1 MASLLDKVSLIV
13 FHLLYALKY
22 VIDSAMSKL
31 LLGSPLT
38 HFMIPPTAQM
48 LEGGYIDDL
57 VRQEVCQLGH
67 VFLQETLVRVD
78 RVACQ
83 GGGLVAHVNLV

>member
-1 MASLLDKVSLIV
+1 
-13 FHLLYALKY
+13 
-22 VIDSAMSKL
+22 MSKL

-38 HFMIPPTAQM
+38 HFMIPSTAQV
-48 LEGGYIDDL
+48 LKGGDIDDL
-57 VRQEVCQLGH
+57 VGQEVGQLRH

-83 GGGLVAHVNLV
+83 GSRLVAHVDFVKEFQDECLGLLDGGSGLSYGLK